1 MNIIEESGDSSVN
14 GIGDENVEV
23 LDRSIENITT
33 TKAALNAE
41 KLEKRKGVYRRVE
54 SHSA

>member
-54 SHSA
+54 SHIA

>member
-23 LDRSIENITT
+23 LDRSIENIYNNNESSV
-33 TKAALNAE
+33 KRRKVRE
-41 KLEKRKGVYRRVE
+41 KKR
-54 SHSA
+54 SL